1 MPITLPTGCVQDWSH
16 RLVPDPAESVSSFG
30 TNRQRFVR
38 LGRHWR
44 FDVQLH
50 AMVQAKALEWSVLD
64 ADTDTMVWT
73 IPQDGLQAAGDGMP
87 LVDGAGQLGSTLN
100 VDGLTVGYV
109 IKPGAFISII
119 TSSRRYVYQ
128 VTAEATAS
136 GVGEAALSIQP
147 PLRVTPNNNDTVEI
161 AAPKVEGLARWSG
174 MTRHRRVG
182 NLVRGLSF
190 TIEER
195 G

>member
-1 MPITLPTGCVQDWSH
+1 MPITLPSTDPLNWSAEI
-16 RLVPDPAESVSSFG
+16 VPKPAESASAFG

-44 FDVQLH
+44 FSVTLPLLTQE
-50 AMVQAKALEWSVLD
+50 QALSWSVLD
-64 ADTDTMVWT
+64 SDTDTMVWS
-73 IPQDGLQAAGDGMP
+73 IPQGGLQAAGEGTP
-87 LVDGAGQLGSTLN
+87 RVAGASQLGTTLD

-109 IKPGAFISII
+109 VKQGAFISVT

-128 VTAEATAS
+128 VTAQATAD
-136 GVGEAALSIQP
+136 GTGAAALSIQP
-147 PLRVTPNNNDTVEI
+147 PLRVSPADNDVVEI
-161 AAPKVEGLARWSG
+161 AAPKVEGLASRQPVSFG
-174 MTRHRRVG
+174 VLHRVS
-182 NLVRGLSF
+182 GLSF